1 MRAMAAG
8 DLVGAEAALL
18 QVVGVAQNYLPAWLN
33 LAAVRRQ
40 RNDLDGA
47 FTAIQQALTL
57 DGRNFAALL
66 MSADMLEREGHAVP
80 AALAYGAALA
90 NAPADEFVDA
100 PTLQAIRRGREVH
113 GAYTKQLGEHI
124 RGRIAEAEDGCTAT
138 ERRRLDSFIAM
149 TLRVQPRYQQSPS
162 DYYYPGLPPIEF
174 YDRSEFPWLPEFEA
188 QTDAVRAE
196 LMNALRESEADFTPY
211 IHYGE
216 HLPLDQWRD
225 LNNSPRWTSYEFY
238 KGGKPIEERCQR
250 GTATMRAVQ
259 ALPQA
264 DVPLRSP
271 VAMYSALQPR
281 TRIPPHTGVANFRLV
296 VHLPLVIP
304 RGCGFRVGGETR
316 EWRIGEGWVFD
327 DTIEH
332 EAWNDSDQP
341 RYILICDIWSPRLS
355 PQERAAIAGVIAA
368 TDSFNGTVPSA
379 HV

>member
-1 MRAMAAG
+1 MHAMAAG
-8 DLVGAEAALL
+8 DLVGAEAELL
-18 QVVGVAQNYLPAWLN
+18 HAVGIAQYYLPAWLN

-40 RNDLDGA
+40 RNDFDGA
-47 FTAIQQALTL
+47 FEAIRQALTL

-66 MSADMLEREGHAVP
+66 MSANMLEREGHAVP

-90 NAPADEFVDA
+90 NAPPDEAVDA

-124 RGRIAEAEDGCTAT
+124 RGTIAAAESDCTVA
-138 ERRRLDSFIAM
+138 ERRRIDSFIAM

-162 DYYYPGLPPIEF
+162 EYYYPGLPPIEF
-174 YDRSEFPWLPEFEA
+174 YDRSEFPWMEGFEV
-188 QTDAVRAE
+188 QTDAIRAE
-196 LMNALRESEADFTPY
+196 LASALRESEADFKPY

-216 HLPLDQWRD
+216 HMPLDQWRD

-238 KGGKPIEERCQR
+238 REGKPIADRCQR
-250 GTATMRAVQ
+250 APATMRAVQ
-259 ALPQA
+259 SLPQA

-304 RGCGFRVGGETR
+304 PGCGFRVGSETR

-332 EAWNDSDQP
+332 EAWNDSEEP

-368 TDSFNGTVPSA
+368 TDIFNGTVPSG
-379 HV
+379 HI